1 VDGHLRWI
9 DDMTVRLDIA
19 RLTMKERLDLI
30 SELGDSLSPESV
42 SLSPAQDAE
51 LARRM
56 ATFDADAKAAIPW
69 EDIEAELDKQS

>member
-1 VDGHLRWI
+1 MDGHLRCI

-30 SELGDSLSPESV
+30 SELGDRLSPESV

-69 EDIEAELDKQS
+69 EDIEAEYDKQS